1 MSQVIFFTIPRMF
14 EGHYGVIQHNA
25 IKSWVLLEP
34 RPRIIFTGIEGPSV
48 RDAAAQYEA
57 EAVEIRRSEDGIP
70 LVNSS
75 IELAMD
81 MREPDDIMMCAN
93 ADGIYFDVM
102 EAALTAG
109 ARFEEFMLVGQRH
122 DVDVAR
128 PLNFSGGWREHLLG
142 LDRDLFG
149 PCAVD
154 YFMFR
159 GDFLLDMPDF
169 AVGRTS
175 YDNWA
180 VWRALEAGV
189 PVIDATDD
197 VLLLHQRH
205 GRPSRRSDPVRRNRG
220 LLRQDINGRYGV
232 NSATWRLSDGKLCSL

>member
-1 MSQVIFFTIPRMF
+1 MLFFTIPRVF

-25 IKSWVLLEP
+25 IKSWTLLEP
-34 RPRIIFTGIEGPSV
+34 RPRIIFTGIDEPSV
-48 RDAAAQYEA
+48 RDVAAQYGA
-57 EAVEIRRSEDGIP
+57 EAVETRRSEEGIP

-75 IELAMD
+75 INLAMD
-81 MREPDDIMMCAN
+81 RREPGEIMMCAN
-93 ADGIYFDVM
+93 ADGIYFGVM
-102 EAALTAG
+102 EAAQVAG
-109 ARFEEFMLVGQRH
+109 EHLEEFMLVGQRH
-122 DVDVAR
+122 DVDVTE
-128 PLNFSGGWREHLLG
+128 PLDFSGNWQEHLLD

-180 VWRALEAGV
+180 VWRALEEGV

-205 GRPSRRSDPVRRNRG
+205 DRPSRRSDPVKRNRD
-220 LLRQDINGRYGV
+220 LLWQDLDGRYGV
-232 NSATWRLSDGKLCSL
+232 NSATWRLTDGELCSL